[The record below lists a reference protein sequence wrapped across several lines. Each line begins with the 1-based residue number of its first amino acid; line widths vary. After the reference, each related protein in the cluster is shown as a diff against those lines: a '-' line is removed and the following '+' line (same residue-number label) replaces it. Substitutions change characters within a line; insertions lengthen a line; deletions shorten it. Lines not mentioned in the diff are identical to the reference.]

1 MADSEDE
8 PPESLRLHVSI
19 GNATVEVEG
28 PAADA
33 ETWFE
38 ALREDFLPE
47 VNTTTVETTASQ
59 PSNNPDGANES
70 GSSSSEDSVTDKARS
85 LPEYYKIAGDII
97 KRDRALL
104 VGWYL
109 EYHEDTGDF
118 TSKEVESRAQDAKIG
133 LGQNVSR
140 DLSKQVQEGRLDV
153 VDQRDGSDAYHLT
166 RSGEEYVQE
175 DLLSDLE
182 NS

>member
-1 MADSEDE
+1 MADSDEDTT
-8 PPESLRLHVSI
+8 ESLRLHVSI

-28 PAADA
+28 PAAEA

-47 VNTTTVETTASQ
+47 VDNTTVETTARQ
-59 PSNNPDGANES
+59 PSNNPDEASES
-70 GSSSSEDSVTDKARS
+70 GNSSENGSSRKSRS
-85 LPEYYKIAGDII
+85 LPEYYKKAGDII

-109 EYHEDTGDF
+109 EYHEDEDDF

-133 LGQNVSR
+133 LGKNVSR
-140 DLSKQVQEGRLDV
+140 DLSKQVKEGRLDV
-153 VDQRDGSDAYHLT
+153 VDQRKGSDAYHLT

-175 DLLSDLE
+175 DLLSGSED
-182 NS
+182 S

>member
-1 MADSEDE
+1 MADREDE
-8 PPESLRLHVSI
+8 SPESLRLHVSI

-28 PAADA
+28 PAAEA

-38 ALREDFLPE
+38 ALREDFLPD
-47 VNTTTVETTASQ
+47 VDTTTVETTASQ
-59 PSNNPDGANES
+59 PASNSDGANDTTNS
-70 GSSSSEDSVTDKARS
+70 NGGNSSSGESRS
-85 LPEYYKIAGDII
+85 LPEYYKMAGDLI

-109 EYHEDTGDF
+109 EYHENEDDF
-118 TSKEVESRAQDAKIG
+118 TSKEVESRAQNAKIG

-166 RSGEEYVQE
+166 RSGEEYIDN
-175 DLLSDLE
+175 DLLSE
-182 NS
+182 

>member
-8 PPESLRLHVSI
+8 SPDSLRLHVSI

-28 PAADA
+28 PAAEA

-47 VNTTTVETTASQ
+47 VDTTIVETTASQ
-59 PSNNPDGANES
+59 TSTNPDGASES
-70 GSSSSEDSVTDKARS
+70 GSSGGEDSSSGKSRS
-85 LPEYYKIAGDII
+85 LPEYYNMAGDII

-109 EYHEDTGDF
+109 EYHEDEDDF

-140 DLSKQVQEGRLDV
+140 DLSTQVQEGRLDV
-153 VDQRDGSDAYHLT
+153 VDQRNSSDAYHLT
-166 RSGEEYVQE
+166 RSGEEYIE
-175 DLLSDLE
+175 NDLLSD
-182 NS
+182 